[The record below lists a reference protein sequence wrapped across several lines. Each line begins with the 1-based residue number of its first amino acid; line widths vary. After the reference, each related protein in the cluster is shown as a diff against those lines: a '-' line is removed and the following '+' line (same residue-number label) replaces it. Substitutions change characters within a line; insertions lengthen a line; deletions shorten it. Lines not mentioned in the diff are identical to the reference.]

1 MESVKDYVSISK
13 KEIRSC
19 KHKAE
24 NRWYRRLFIINL
36 ILVIG
41 VISLFCFNFDKNLNN
56 LDKEITKFEEFINSP
71 SGQAIP
77 SVGDNLPLEIQGMII
92 IIAMIVAFPIGINIL
107 YAQNRS
113 SAIRITEKNFPEVH
127 ERIIEY
133 SHRLGLKKVPEAY
146 ILQENG
152 LLNAFS
158 AFIFRKQYLQI
169 NADLFEI
176 AYREHKDIES
186 LSFIIAHELSHIK
199 LKHATFWYNLGIIF
213 SSPLP
218 ILGST
223 ASRAREYSCDR
234 LAQKV
239 TGYDGINAILSLM
252 AGKHLYKAVDVEDY
266 IENAKNVKGFF
277 VWCCNLLAT
286 HPTMPKRIMA
296 LIETDKSGKLY

>member
-1 MESVKDYVSISK
+1 MGSVKNYVSISEN
-13 KEIRSC
+13 EIKSC

-36 ILVIG
+36 LIVIG
-41 VISLFCFNFDKNLNN
+41 VISLFCFNFDKNLNH
-56 LDKEITKFEEFINSP
+56 LDKEITKLEEFINSP
-71 SGQAIP
+71 SEQEALSI
-77 SVGDNLPLEIQGMII
+77 SDNLPIEIQGMII
-92 IIAMIVAFPIGINIL
+92 IIAMIATFPIGINIL
-107 YAQNRS
+107 YAQTRS
-113 SAIRITEKNFPEVH
+113 TAIKITPKNFPEIH
-127 ERIIEY
+127 ERIVEY

-199 LKHATFWYNLGIIF
+199 FKHATFWYNFGIIF

-218 ILGST
+218 VLGST

-239 TGYDGINAILSLM
+239 TGYDGVDAILSLM
-252 AGKHLYKAVDVEDY
+252 TGKHLYKAVDVEDY
-266 IENAKNVKGFF
+266 IDNAKNIKGFF
-277 VWCCNLLAT
+277 VWCCNLLST
-286 HPTMPKRIMA
+286 HPIMPKRIMA